1 MKRGAER
8 GVRENQTA
16 FVPQN
21 TNACYDGMRP
31 TALSCDAAGDACSK
45 ALHFVLDV
53 SCPLCCVT
61 YFVVNL
67 GGSDFSRSVVLW

>member
-21 TNACYDGMRP
+21 TKACYDGMRP
-31 TALSCDAAGDACSK
+31 TALSCDAAGDAC
-45 ALHFVLDV
+45 F
-53 SCPLCCVT
+53 
-61 YFVVNL
+61 
-67 GGSDFSRSVVLW
+67 